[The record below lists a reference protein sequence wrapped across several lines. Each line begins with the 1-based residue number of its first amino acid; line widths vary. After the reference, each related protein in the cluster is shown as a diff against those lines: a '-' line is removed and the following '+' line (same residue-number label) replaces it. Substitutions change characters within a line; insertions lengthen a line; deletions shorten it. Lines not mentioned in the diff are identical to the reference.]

1 MTRVKFTANR
11 IESGAVVW
19 LTGDLGWSEDAGKA
33 HGFAG
38 RLAER
43 AREAVDRSER
53 GNAIIAAY
61 EVPVEDGMPRPSA
74 REDIRAARG
83 PSILPSA
90 DRLTGKRDAAPAP
103 APAIAPAMYRYD
115 AVDHEL
121 VRTRAAQFRD
131 QVARRLRGDLSEE
144 EFRPLRLQNGLYLQL
159 HAYMLRVAIPYGALS
174 STQMRGLAGIARDFD
189 RGFGHFTTR
198 QNIQFNWI
206 KLVEAPDIL
215 DRLAGLEMHAIQT
228 SGNCIRNVTA
238 DPLAGAAPD
247 EIEDARIWAEIIR
260 QWSTFHPEFAFLPR
274 KFKIAVCAAA
284 EDRAA
289 TAFHDIGLRLVR
301 RRGGETGFRVLV
313 GGGQGRT
320 PRVARKLAHFV
331 PVRQLLSYLEAIMRV
346 YNAAGRR
353 DNIYKA
359 RIKILVDDMGIEG
372 FADAVNREWGLIKDS
387 TINLPPGEY
396 RRIKAH
402 FAGPELAPVPAG
414 TTDKAS
420 ERDVAAAADPG
431 FGRWLRRNV
440 MAHHTEGYANVS
452 LSLKSAGRPPG
463 DASASEMEA
472 MADLADRYGRSEL
485 RVTYTHNIIIPHVR
499 RNRLAALYRAARDAG
514 LHGAEEGLISDMI
527 ACPGLDYCN
536 LANARSLPLAEK
548 IFRQFPDP
556 ARRAEIGRLRLNI
569 SGCINACGHHHAAD
583 IGVLGV
589 NKKGVEH
596 YQITLGGRADDAAAI
611 GRIIGP
617 SFAEDEVPGVIETIV
632 NLYLAGRQDRES
644 FGDHLMRV
652 GPEPFKQAVYAG
664 GTGQTQGQS

>member
-1 MTRVKFTANR
+1 MSGVTFTANR
-11 IESGAVVW
+11 IRTGAAVW
-19 LTGDLGWSEDAGKA
+19 MTGDLSWTEDAA
-33 HGFAG
+33 RAFRFTDDLAETA
-38 RLAER
+38 RLAAER
-43 AREAVDRSER
+43 AEQRNEITAV
-53 GNAIIAAY
+53 Y
-61 EVPVEDGMPRPSA
+61 ELASGEGVSHPSA
-74 REDIRAARG
+74 RETIRAARG
-83 PSILPSA
+83 PSIAPPA
-90 DRLTGKRDAAPAP
+90 DRGPAVAPGRAASPDASSHVLPDISPAV
-103 APAIAPAMYRYD
+103 YHYD
-115 AVDHEL
+115 AIDHDL
-121 VRTRAAQFRD
+121 VRVRAAQFRD
-131 QVARRLRGDLSEE
+131 QVKRRLDGELSEE
-144 EFRPLRLQNGLYLQL
+144 EFKPLRLQNGLYLQL
-159 HAYMLRVAIPYGALS
+159 HAYMLRVAIPYGTLS
-174 STQMRGLAGIARDFD
+174 SDQMRGLAGIARDFD

-206 KLVEAPDIL
+206 KLVDAPDIL
-215 DRLAGLEMHAIQT
+215 DRLADLDMHAIQT

-247 EIEDARIWAEIIR
+247 EIEDARVWAEIIR

-274 KFKIAVCAAA
+274 KFKIAVSAAA

-289 TAFHDIGLRLVR
+289 TAFHDIGLRLAR
-301 RRGGETGFRVLV
+301 RRGGETGFRVFV

-331 PVRQLLSYLEAIMRV
+331 SAANLLSYLEAIMRV

-359 RIKILVDDMGIEG
+359 RIKILVDDMGIEAFAEAVDREWLLIRDSATELPAEEHRRIAAHFTPAALPSALANPPDLASFRKEDAG
-372 FADAVNREWGLIKDS
+372 FA
-387 TINLPPGEY
+387 
-396 RRIKAH
+396 
-402 FAGPELAPVPAG
+402 
-414 TTDKAS
+414 
-420 ERDVAAAADPG
+420 
-431 FGRWLRRNV
+431 RWLASNV
-440 MAHHTEGYANVS
+440 LAHHTPGYANVS
-452 LSLKSAGRPPG
+452 LSLKSVGRPPG

-472 MADLADRYGRSEL
+472 MAGLADRFGRAEL
-485 RVTYTHNIIIPHVR
+485 RVTYTQNIIIPHVR
-499 RNRLAALYRAARDAG
+499 REHLVALYRAAREAG

-596 YQITLGGRADDAAAI
+596 YQITLGGRADEAASI

-617 SFAEDEVPGVIETIV
+617 SFAEDEVPGVIEAIV
-632 NLYLAGRQDRES
+632 DLYLAGRLEAET
-644 FGDHLMRV
+644 FADHFLRV
-652 GPEPFKQAVYAG
+652 GLDPFRQAVYG
-664 GTGQTQGQS
+664 GAAKPA

>member
-1 MTRVKFTANR
+1 MTQVKFTANR
-11 IESGAVVW
+11 IKTGAVVW
-19 LTGDLGWSEDAGKA
+19 LTGDLAWAEDAGRA
-33 HGFAG
+33 HGFTGKAADRA
-38 RLAER
+38 RLA
-43 AREAVDRSER
+43 VDGAEQRNE
-53 GNAIIAAY
+53 IVAAY
-61 EVPVEDGMPRPSA
+61 EVPVDKGAPRPSA
-74 REDIRAARG
+74 REFIRAARG
-83 PSILPSA
+83 PSITPPA
-90 DRLTGKRDAAPAP
+90 DHRQGGDDAVAEPRHGP
-103 APAIAPAMYRYD
+103 VMYRYD
-115 AVDHEL
+115 DIDHEL

-131 QVARRLRGDLSEE
+131 QVERRLNGELTEE
-144 EFRPLRLQNGLYLQL
+144 EFKPLRLQNGLYLQL
-159 HAYMLRVAIPYGALS
+159 HAYMLRVAIPYGTLS
-174 STQMRGLAGIARDFD
+174 SMQMRGLAGIARDFD

-247 EIEDARIWAEIIR
+247 EIEDARVWGEIIR

-274 KFKIAVCAAA
+274 KFKIAVSAAA

-301 RRGGETGFRVLV
+301 RVGGETGFRVLV

-331 PVRQLLSYLEAIMRV
+331 PERQLLSYLEAIMRV

-372 FADAVNREWGLIKDS
+372 FADAVTREWGLIKDS
-387 TINLPPGEY
+387 TVNLPPEEY
-396 RRIKAH
+396 WRIKAH
-402 FAGPELAPVPAG
+402 FARPDLEPVPAG

-420 ERDVAAAADPG
+420 ERDLAAADPG

-452 LSLKSAGRPPG
+452 LSLKSSGRPPG

-485 RVTYTHNIIIPHVR
+485 RVTYTQNIIIPHVR
-499 RNRLAALYRAARDAG
+499 RDRLAAFYRAARDAG

-583 IGVLGV
+583 IGILGV

-596 YQITLGGRADDAAAI
+596 FQITLGGRAGEDGAI

-617 SFAEDEVPGVIETIV
+617 SFAEDDVPEVIETIV
-632 NLYLAGRQDRES
+632 DLYLATRRDGES
-644 FGDHLMRV
+644 FGEHLKRV
-652 GPEPFKQAVYAG
+652 GTDPFKQAVYADG
-664 GTGQTQGQS
+664 EDEV